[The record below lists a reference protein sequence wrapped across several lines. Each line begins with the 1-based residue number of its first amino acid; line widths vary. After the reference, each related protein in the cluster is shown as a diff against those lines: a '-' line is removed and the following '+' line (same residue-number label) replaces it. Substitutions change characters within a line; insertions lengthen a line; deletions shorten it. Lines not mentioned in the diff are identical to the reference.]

1 MRHFE
6 FATTLVEAI
15 DPLAAPVAPMAA
27 TAPAAKPVA
36 KPVAKTVTKPEAK
49 PAAKALVKP
58 AKEVD
63 KVETKGVTK
72 PEVEAVLRAGGYEDF
87 KINGNKINV
96 IVQIP
101 DGAKKN
107 EYRIAI
113 MKEVLALLKAEFDE
127 SVQYVNDPGLSS
139 LGGAVFDNSPVCV
152 VIKDSGKQAEKSAGM
167 SNELEL
173 ASTIQ
178 SVIEKY
184 GTANVTFKDKR
195 GKKMTIRNATE
206 AEMTGKETSG
216 GKKADIVIRS
226 ARGVLPISIK
236 ELSADFWESSDTAFG
251 ARAKEILAKLQ
262 KEGYIKLTQIAE
274 RTNKRTGEK
283 SPVYKLDK
291 EIVMEPTTEE
301 AMSAIFGSDLNP
313 KGGIVIQD
321 FGPEHFTQDGN
332 NIEVACHAVITN
344 KDEIPESHLM
354 VWQIRN
360 DSTRTNPIPGLRT
373 LAATLTRGIGKKG
386 TKDVILVDQHGNVVK
401 NPNIRS

>member
-6 FATTLVEAI
+6 FTRTLVEAV
-15 DPLAAPVAPMAA
+15 DPVAAPVVDPVAAPVAAA
-27 TAPAAKPVA
+27 PIPEPVVKKPKSNPIARVLAKL
-36 KPVAKTVTKPEAK
+36 TKG
-49 PAAKALVKP
+49 
-58 AKEVD
+58 VD
-63 KVETKGVTK
+63 KTETKGVTK
-72 PEVEAVLRAGGYEDF
+72 PQVEAVLRAGGYEDF
-87 KINGNKINV
+87 KINGNKIGV
-96 IVQIP
+96 VVQIP

-107 EYRIAI
+107 EFRIAI
-113 MKEVLALLKAEFDE
+113 MKEVIALLKAEFDE
-127 SVQYVNDPGLSS
+127 AVQYSNDPGLSS

-152 VIKDSGKQAEKSAGM
+152 VIKDSGKQGEQSAGM

-195 GKKMTIRNATE
+195 GKKMTIKDATE

-216 GKKADIVIRS
+216 GRKADIVLRS

-251 ARAKEILAKLQ
+251 ARAKEILQKLQ
-262 KEGYIKLTQIAE
+262 DEGHIKLTPIAE

-283 SPVYKLDK
+283 IPVYKLNK
-291 EIVMEPTTEE
+291 EIVMEPTVQE
-301 AMSAIFGSDLNP
+301 AMNAIFGSDLNP

-321 FGPEHFTQDGN
+321 FGPEHFTQKGN
-332 NIEVACHAVITN
+332 NVEVECHAVITN

-360 DSTRTNPIPGLRT
+360 DSTRMNPLPGLRT

>member
-1 MRHFE
+1 MRHYE
-6 FATTLVEAI
+6 FATTLVEAV
-15 DPLAAPVAPMAA
+15 DPLAAPVVAPQP
-27 TAPAAKPVA
+27 TTTPVVKA

-49 PAAKALVKP
+49 PVVKALVKP
-58 AKEVD
+58 
-63 KVETKGVTK
+63 TKGVDPTEIKAVTK

-107 EYRIAI
+107 EYRVAI
-113 MKEVLALLKAEFDE
+113 MKEVIALLKAEFDE
-127 SVQYVNDPGLSS
+127 AVQYVNDPGLSS
-139 LGGAVFDNSPVCV
+139 LGGAVFDNSTVCV
-152 VIKDSGKQAEKSAGM
+152 VIKDAGKQAEKSAGM

-184 GTANVTFKDKR
+184 GMANVTFKDKR
-195 GKKMTIRNATE
+195 GKKMTIKNATE

-216 GKKADIVIRS
+216 GRKADIVLRS

-251 ARAKEILAKLQ
+251 ARAKEILQKLQ
-262 KEGYIKLTQIAE
+262 DEGIVKLTQIAE

-283 SPVYKLDK
+283 TPVWKLNK
-291 EIVMEPTTEE
+291 EIVMEPTTQE
-301 AMSAIFGSDLNP
+301 AMNAIFGSDLNP
-313 KGGIVIQD
+313 RGGIVIQD
-321 FGPEHFTQDGN
+321 FGPEHFTQKGN

-360 DSTRTNPIPGLRT
+360 DSTRMNPLPGLRT

-386 TKDVILVDQHGNVVK
+386 TKDVILVDQYGNVVK
-401 NPNIRS
+401 NPNITS